1 MQRTRSNNENI
12 ERKNKS
18 VDRADPPHLSF
29 LFLCAFSQFSLSEVS
44 SIRPLEPTAKEAD
57 GEMFCFLVSQ
67 APIQCVLRCKNEE
80 ERKKWLDAL
89 AERSDEWRQK
99 RRGEMTNSG
108 CARLRLSPLA
118 ALTRQTPFFYLR
130 ALTLVWSLLCRRRV
144 TVAVTAKTQGL
155 SGRTTEAPAAAT
167 SGPTTG
173 HSLPVD
179 VSDADV
185 TGSMRPPE
193 GPQSPAPSSE
203 ASAAISAAEVW
214 RNCETQ
220 ESDDDELSEVD
231 EAEDLTRVEEFDEA
245 DQVEEIHLT

>member
-108 CARLRLSPLA
+108 CARLSSRRAHAPNA
-118 ALTRQTPFFYLR
+118 VVYWR
-130 ALTLVWSLLCRRRV
+130 ALTLVCSLSCAAAQCDGRGNGQNTGVERTDDRGTGGGNERPDNRTFAACRRLRR
-144 TVAVTAKTQGL
+144 
-155 SGRTTEAPAAAT
+155 GRDREHAAT
-167 SGPTTG
+167 
-173 HSLPVD
+173 
-179 VSDADV
+179 
-185 TGSMRPPE
+185 
-193 GPQSPAPSSE
+193 
-203 ASAAISAAEVW
+203 
-214 RNCETQ
+214 
-220 ESDDDELSEVD
+220 
-231 EAEDLTRVEEFDEA
+231 
-245 DQVEEIHLT
+245 

>member
-1 MQRTRSNNENI
+1 MARRVGGAVGRVATE
-12 ERKNKS
+12 
-18 VDRADPPHLSF
+18 
-29 LFLCAFSQFSLSEVS
+29 
-44 SIRPLEPTAKEAD
+44 
-57 GEMFCFLVSQ
+57 
-67 APIQCVLRCKNEE
+67 
-80 ERKKWLDAL
+80 
-89 AERSDEWRQK
+89 AERRDDKQRV
-99 RRGEMTNSG
+99 R
-108 CARLRLSPLA
+108 ARASPLA
-118 ALTRQTPFFYLR
+118 ALTRQTPLFIGALSRSCVLSLVPLR
-130 ALTLVWSLLCRRRV
+130 SV

-231 EAEDLTRVEEFDEA
+231 EAEDDVTRVEEFDEA

>member
-1 MQRTRSNNENI
+1 MQRTRSNNDNL

-29 LFLCAFSQFSLSEVS
+29 YFVCAFSQFSLSEVS

-108 CARLRLSPLA
+108 CARAPLLSP
-118 ALTRQTPFFYLR
+118 RSR
-130 ALTLVWSLLCRRRV
+130 AKRR
-144 TVAVTAKTQGL
+144 
-155 SGRTTEAPAAAT
+155 
-167 SGPTTG
+167 
-173 HSLPVD
+173 
-179 VSDADV
+179 
-185 TGSMRPPE
+185 
-193 GPQSPAPSSE
+193 
-203 ASAAISAAEVW
+203 
-214 RNCETQ
+214 C
-220 ESDDDELSEVD
+220 
-231 EAEDLTRVEEFDEA
+231 
-245 DQVEEIHLT
+245 

>member
-1 MQRTRSNNENI
+1 MATEAARRDDKQRVRARAPLLSPRS
-12 ERKNKS
+12 
-18 VDRADPPHLSF
+18 RAKRRFFICALSR
-29 LFLCAFSQFSLSEVS
+29 S
-44 SIRPLEPTAKEAD
+44 
-57 GEMFCFLVSQ
+57 
-67 APIQCVLRCKNEE
+67 CVL
-80 ERKKWLDAL
+80 
-89 AERSDEWRQK
+89 S
-99 RRGEMTNSG
+99 
-108 CARLRLSPLA
+108 CAA
-118 ALTRQTPFFYLR
+118 AN
-130 ALTLVWSLLCRRRV
+130 RV

>member
-1 MQRTRSNNENI
+1 MGARERRARAAAHWKEKGQGRNDRGMQRTRSNNDNL

-108 CARLRLSPLA
+108 CARAPLLSPRSRAKRRCLLA
-118 ALTRQTPFFYLR
+118 RSHARVF
-130 ALTLVWSLLCRRRV
+130 SLLCRS
-144 TVAVTAKTQGL
+144 AV
-155 SGRTTEAPAAAT
+155 
-167 SGPTTG
+167 
-173 HSLPVD
+173 
-179 VSDADV
+179 
-185 TGSMRPPE
+185 
-193 GPQSPAPSSE
+193 
-203 ASAAISAAEVW
+203 
-214 RNCETQ
+214 
-220 ESDDDELSEVD
+220 
-231 EAEDLTRVEEFDEA
+231 
-245 DQVEEIHLT
+245 